1 MKSAAQRPPSRYTQV
16 PVVTSIAPNTVTCR
30 FLPGVDLRDIT
41 PGEQP
46 WLYRVRYRR
55 SPGPARWCPRRRRS
69 ARVSRPEAVL
79 AETKPTEFAQKM
91 NGTSILVERLYT
103 G

>member
-1 MKSAAQRPPSRYTQV
+1 MSDPPG
-16 PVVTSIAPNTVTCR
+16 AD
-30 FLPGVDLRDIT
+30 FKRDIT

-46 WLYRVRYRR
+46 WLYRVRYRALARAGAVVSAAPR
-55 SPGPARWCPRRRRS
+55 S
-69 ARVSRPEAVL
+69 EAVL
-79 AETKPTEFAQKM
+79 AGTKSAEPAQKM